1 MIKLEYRLFE
11 RKGNPQSIEML
22 WNEWRLTLLHGP
34 LSDIL
39 KQCGTLGKRF
49 PCLKQKSILMVEF
62 EPATILEE
70 QQLVDYPH
78 HFPNSVPVQISRI
91 SKNLSDLFS

>member
-1 MIKLEYRLFE
+1 MIKLEYLLFE
-11 RKGNPQSIEML
+11 RKGNPQSTEML
-22 WNEWRLTLLHGP
+22 WNEWRLTLLHDP

-49 PCLKQKSILMVEF
+49 PCLKQKSILTVEF
-62 EPATILEE
+62 EPATILAE
-70 QQLVDYPH
+70 QQLVDCLQA
-78 HFPNSVPVQISRI
+78 FPNSVPVQIFRT